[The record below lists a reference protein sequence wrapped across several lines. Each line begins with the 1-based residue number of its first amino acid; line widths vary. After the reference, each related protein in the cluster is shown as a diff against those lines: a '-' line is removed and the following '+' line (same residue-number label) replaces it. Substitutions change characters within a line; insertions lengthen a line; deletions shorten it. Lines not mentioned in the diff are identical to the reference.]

1 MNRDAAL
8 AWGYHYAMVT
18 PDHYRIEYGI
28 NPFMDL
34 ANQPDPV
41 RAREQ
46 WDAVVDTLRG
56 LGARIDVLGGIE
68 AAPDMVYAMNL
79 GFAATD
85 GHGVPR
91 TIMSHMRFAER
102 RMETPVAEKF
112 FAGLGFATSTAVGKA
127 GVGGYLESG
136 DAFPYGDALLVGYGK
151 RSDEIGVKALATE
164 LGVRVQG
171 LRIVHP
177 AMYHLDL
184 AFCPLDERTA
194 LVCPDAFDAASAQAV
209 LAAIDVPIVLSVD
222 DALTFCAN
230 SVVVGRHVV
239 MPACPPHVRTAI
251 ERAGF
256 EVVLLEMSEFHKGGG
271 SIRCMTNP
279 LDIEIGRDIPAVPGG
294 EFVLP
299 H

>member
-1 MNRDAAL
+1 MNGDAAL

-18 PDHYRIEYGI
+18 PDHYRIEYDI

-34 ANQPDPV
+34 SDQPDAAL
-41 RAREQ
+41 ARQQ
-46 WDAVVDTLRG
+46 WDTAVDTLRG

-68 AAPDMVYAMNL
+68 TAPDMVYAMNL
-79 GFAATD
+79 GFAVTD
-85 GHGVPR
+85 GDGVPR
-91 TIMSHMRFAER
+91 TIMSHMRFPER

-112 FAGLGFATSTAVGKA
+112 FAGLGFATSTVVGKA
-127 GVGGYLESG
+127 GAGGYLESG

-151 RSDEIGVKALATE
+151 RSDEVGIQVLATE
-164 LGVRVQG
+164 LGVRVRG

-194 LVCPDAFDAASAQAV
+194 LVCPDAFDEQSAQAA
-209 LAAIDVPIVLSVD
+209 LDAIDDPIVLSVE

-230 SVVVGRHVV
+230 SVVIGRHVV
-239 MPACPPHVRTAI
+239 MPGCPPRVRAEI

-256 EVVLLEMSEFHKGGG
+256 EVVLLEMGEFHKGGG

-279 LDIEIGRDIPAVPGG
+279 LDIVIGRDLPAVPGG
-294 EFVLP
+294 ELVLP
-299 H
+299 